1 VIVLNRKLRA
11 VMTAAIAAG
20 IAAAPLPSVSALEVS
35 DPGYYDAMKGQ
46 NISLNVYN
54 WGEYI
59 SDGSEGSVDVN
70 AEFEKLTGIKVNY
83 TTFATNEELYAKL
96 QSGAVNYDIIIPSDY
111 MIARMIR
118 EGLVQKLDLSQIPAL
133 SNIDPDYMN
142 AAFDPTGEY
151 SVPYTWGTVGII
163 YNTTKITEP
172 VDSWEILWD
181 EKYKGDILM
190 FSNPRDALMIAE
202 KKLGYSMNT
211 SDENEIR
218 AAFEELKAQK
228 PLVQSYV
235 MDEIFDKMG
244 SGEAAVAPY
253 YAGDAITMIDD
264 NPDLAFVSPKEGTN
278 TFIDSICIPADAANV
293 QAAHMY
299 INFLCEPE
307 VAAANIEAI
316 GYSTPNTAAFALLDE
331 ETQNSPISYPSQE
344 IMDKAET
351 FLVLPDETNAL
362 IDQLWTS
369 LLSTSASAD
378 EKKEQGGGFSPV
390 WIVLIVALGVLLVLV
405 GKKKKQKTDAAGV
418 PEEEEEE
425 EEEYEDDEEDNNQD
439 DDVK

>member
-1 VIVLNRKLRA
+1 MLNRKLRA

>member
-1 VIVLNRKLRA
+1 MLNRKLKA

-20 IAAAPLPSVSALEVS
+20 IAAAPLPFVSALEVS
-35 DPGYYDAMKGQ
+35 DPGYYDALKGQ
-46 NISLNVYN
+46 NVSLNVYN

-83 TTFATNEELYAKL
+83 STFATNEELYAKL
-96 QSGAVNYDIIIPSDY
+96 QSGAVSYDIIIPSDY

-118 EGLVQKLDLSQIPAL
+118 EGLVQKLDLTQIPAL
-133 SNIDPDYMN
+133 SNIDSTYMN
-142 AAFDPTGEY
+142 TAFDPTGEY

-163 YNTTKITEP
+163 YNTTRVSEP
-172 VDSWEILWD
+172 VDSWDILWN
-181 EKYKGDILM
+181 ENYKGDILM

-211 SDENEIR
+211 TDENEIR
-218 AAFEELKAQK
+218 AAFEELKKQK

-278 TFIDSICIPADAANV
+278 TFIDSICIPTDASNV

-316 GYSTPNTAAFALLDE
+316 GYSTPNTVAFALLDE

-351 FLVLPDETNAL
+351 FLVLPDEVNTL
-362 IDQLWTS
+362 VDQLWTS
-369 LLSTSASAD
+369 LLSTSAAAD
-378 EKKEQGGGFSPV
+378 ERNQSGNSVIPIVIALAAAAGIAAFVMFSR
-390 WIVLIVALGVLLVLV
+390 
-405 GKKKKQKTDAAGV
+405 KKKLQSVMISNIDD
-418 PEEEEEE
+418 
-425 EEEYEDDEEDNNQD
+425 EEYEDDEDDEDD
-439 DDVK
+439 EEK

>member
-1 VIVLNRKLRA
+1 MNRKLKA

-35 DPGYYDAMKGQ
+35 DPGYYDALKGQ
-46 NISLNVYN
+46 NVSLNVYN

-59 SDGSEGSVDVN
+59 SDGSEGSTDVN

-83 TTFATNEELYAKL
+83 STFATNEELYAKL
-96 QSGAVNYDIIIPSDY
+96 QSGAVSYDIIIPSDY

-133 SNIDPDYMN
+133 SNIDPTYMN

-163 YNTTKITEP
+163 YNTTRVSEP
-172 VDSWEILWD
+172 VDSWDILWN
-181 EKYKGDILM
+181 ENYKGDILM

-211 SDENEIR
+211 TDESEIR
-218 AAFEELKAQK
+218 AAFEELKKQK

-278 TFIDSICIPADAANV
+278 TFIDSICIPADASNV

-331 ETQNSPISYPSQE
+331 EAQNSPISYPSQE

-351 FLVLPDETNAL
+351 FLVLPDEVNTL
-362 IDQLWTS
+362 VDQLWTS
-369 LLSTSASAD
+369 LLSTSAAAD
-378 EKKEQGGGFSPV
+378 ERSQNGNSVVP
-390 WIVLIVALGVLLVLV
+390 IVVVLAAAVGVAAWVMLS
-405 GKKKKQKTDAAGV
+405 KKKKPSPPPSDTDD
-418 PEEEEEE
+418 
-425 EEEYEDDEEDNNQD
+425 EEEYEEDDEDEDED
-439 DDVK
+439 KEGEK

>member
-1 VIVLNRKLRA
+1 MNRKLKA

-35 DPGYYDAMKGQ
+35 DPGYYDALKGQ
-46 NISLNVYN
+46 NVSLNVYN

-59 SDGSEGSVDVN
+59 SDGSEGSADVN

-83 TTFATNEELYAKL
+83 STFATNEELYAKL
-96 QSGAVNYDIIIPSDY
+96 QSGAVSYDIIIPSDY

-133 SNIDPDYMN
+133 SNIDPTYMN

-163 YNTTKITEP
+163 YNTTRVSEP
-172 VDSWEILWD
+172 VDSWDILWN
-181 EKYKGDILM
+181 ENYKGDILM

-211 SDENEIR
+211 TDESEIR
-218 AAFEELKAQK
+218 AAFEELKKQK

-278 TFIDSICIPADAANV
+278 TFIDSICIPADASNV

-331 ETQNSPISYPSQE
+331 EAQNSPISYPSQE

-351 FLVLPDETNAL
+351 FLVLPDEVNTL
-362 IDQLWTS
+362 VDQLWTS
-369 LLSTSASAD
+369 LLSTSAAAD
-378 EKKEQGGGFSPV
+378 ERSQNGNSVVP
-390 WIVLIVALGVLLVLV
+390 IVVVLAAAVGVAAWVMLS
-405 GKKKKQKTDAAGV
+405 KKKKPSPPPSDTDD
-418 PEEEEEE
+418 
-425 EEEYEDDEEDNNQD
+425 EEEYEEDDEDEDED
-439 DDVK
+439 KEGEK

>member
-1 VIVLNRKLRA
+1 MLNRKLRA

-20 IAAAPLPSVSALEVS
+20 IAAAPLPEVSALEVS
-35 DPGYYDAMKGQ
+35 DPGYYDALKGQ
-46 NISLNVYN
+46 GVSLNVYN

-70 AEFEKLTGIKVNY
+70 AEFEALTGIKVNY
-83 TTFATNEELYAKL
+83 STFATNEELYAKI
-96 QSGAVNYDIIIPSDY
+96 QSGAVSYDIIIPSDY

-118 EGLVQKLDLSQIPAL
+118 EELVQKLDFSQIPAF
-133 SNIDPDYMN
+133 SNIDPTYTN
-142 AAFDPTGEY
+142 TAFDPTGEY

-172 VDSWEILWD
+172 IDSWDILWN

-211 SDENEIR
+211 TDEAEIR
-218 AAFEELKAQK
+218 AAFEELKNQK
-228 PLVQSYV
+228 PLVQGYV

-253 YAGDAITMIDD
+253 YAGDALTMIDD

-278 TFIDSICIPADAANV
+278 TFIDSICIPSDAANV

-307 VAAANIEAI
+307 IAAANIETI
-316 GYSTPNTAAFALLDE
+316 GYSTPNSAAYLLLDE
-331 ETQNSPISYPSQE
+331 ETRNSPISYPSEE
-344 IMDKAET
+344 IMAKAET
-351 FLVLPDETNAL
+351 FLVLPDEVNTL
-362 IDQLWTS
+362 VDQLWTS
-369 LLSTSASAD
+369 LLSTSAAAD
-378 EKKEQGGGFSPV
+378 EKNQNGGS
-390 WIVLIVALGVLLVLV
+390 GVLPIVVVLAAAV
-405 GKKKKQKTDAAGV
+405 GVSLWVMVSRKKKLKPADI
-418 PEEEEEE
+418 PEDSDEEDDD
-425 EEEYEDDEEDNNQD
+425 EYDDDEEEDEKNR
-439 DDVK
+439 

>member
-1 VIVLNRKLRA
+1 MNRKLRA

-20 IAAAPLPSVSALEVS
+20 IAAAPLPSVSALEVP

>member
-1 VIVLNRKLRA
+1 MNRKLRA

-70 AEFEKLTGIKVNY
+70 AKLTGINVNY

>member
-1 VIVLNRKLRA
+1 MNRKLRA

>member
-1 VIVLNRKLRA
+1 
-11 VMTAAIAAG
+11 
-20 IAAAPLPSVSALEVS
+20 
-35 DPGYYDAMKGQ
+35 
-46 NISLNVYN
+46 
-54 WGEYI
+54 
-59 SDGSEGSVDVN
+59 
-70 AEFEKLTGIKVNY
+70 
-83 TTFATNEELYAKL
+83 
-96 QSGAVNYDIIIPSDY
+96 
-111 MIARMIR
+111 
-118 EGLVQKLDLSQIPAL
+118 
-133 SNIDPDYMN
+133 
-142 AAFDPTGEY
+142 
-151 SVPYTWGTVGII
+151 
-163 YNTTKITEP
+163 
-172 VDSWEILWD
+172 
-181 EKYKGDILM
+181 
-190 FSNPRDALMIAE
+190 
-202 KKLGYSMNT
+202 
-211 SDENEIR
+211 
-218 AAFEELKAQK
+218 
-228 PLVQSYV
+228 
-235 MDEIFDKMG
+235 MG

>member
-1 VIVLNRKLRA
+1 MNRKLRA

-405 GKKKKQKTDAAGV
+405 GKNESKSAGTCGDKDGVRNSGKQC
-418 PEEEEEE
+418 
-425 EEEYEDDEEDNNQD
+425 Q
-439 DDVK
+439 

>member
-1 VIVLNRKLRA
+1 MNRKLRA

-369 LLSTSASAD
+369 LLSTYASAD